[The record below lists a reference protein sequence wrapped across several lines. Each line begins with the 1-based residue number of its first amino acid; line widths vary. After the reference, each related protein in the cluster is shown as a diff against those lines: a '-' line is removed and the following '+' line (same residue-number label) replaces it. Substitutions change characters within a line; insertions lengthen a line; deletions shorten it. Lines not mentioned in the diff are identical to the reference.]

1 MLWYDRYRW
10 LFFGAAA
17 ATAIAGILHIILVPI
32 SLNFNPMVGIFFLI
46 SGIVQLFWAYPT
58 VRRWGIIWYY
68 VGIGGTI
75 LLIILWAIARLPS
88 IISEAVSLDVWDVSI
103 VFFQIIYV
111 GTATII
117 VSKRGGSQYDA
128 SQANRYMPIGGGEE
142 L

>member
-1 MLWYDRYRW
+1 MLWYNRDRW
-10 LFFGAAA
+10 LFFSAAA
-17 ATAIAGILHIILVPI
+17 ATAIAGILHIILALN
-32 SLNFNPMVGIFFLI
+32 SMNFNPMVGIFFLI

-68 VGIGGTI
+68 VGIGGTV

-88 IISEAVSLDVWDVSI
+88 IISGDRFPLNVMDVSI
-103 VFFQIIYV
+103 VFFQIVYV

-117 VSKRGGSQYDA
+117 VAKRGGSRFKA
-128 SQANRYMPIGGGEE
+128 ER

>member
-1 MLWYDRYRW
+1 MLWYIRDRW
-10 LFFGAAA
+10 LFFSAAA
-17 ATAIAGILHIILVPI
+17 ATAIAGILHIILA
-32 SLNFNPMVGIFFLI
+32 SNSMNFNPMVGVFFLI

-68 VGIGGTI
+68 VGIGGTV

-88 IISEAVSLDVWDVSI
+88 IISGDRFPLNVMDVSI
-103 VFFQIIYV
+103 VFFQIVYV

-117 VSKRGGSQYDA
+117 VAKTRGSRFKA
-128 SQANRYMPIGGGEE
+128 ES